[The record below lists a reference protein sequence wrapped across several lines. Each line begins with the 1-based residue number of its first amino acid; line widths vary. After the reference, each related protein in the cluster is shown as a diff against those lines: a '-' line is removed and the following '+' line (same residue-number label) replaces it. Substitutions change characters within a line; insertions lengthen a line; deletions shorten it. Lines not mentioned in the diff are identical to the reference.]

1 MPGIMSDRWIR
12 KMAAECQMIWPFEPN
27 AVKTVPTDHGT
38 GATRGV
44 VSFGV
49 SSYGYDMRVG
59 EEFKVFQ
66 PNVRVNKLTDY
77 QKGYL
82 AALID
87 GEGCIHKHN
96 GTRPTHHTYALTIGN
111 TNRELLEHT
120 QKMVGTGTIYDGPEK
135 ENPNHSKCFYYKITR
150 LADVQALLAQLEHHL
165 IVKREMLNA
174 VLSSESRASIV
185 VDPRH
190 IDEDSFVDAVPIA
203 GEEGS
208 GSYVVIPPNSF
219 ALANSVEEFQIP
231 DDTLGIVLGKSTYA
245 RCGIIC
251 NVTPLEPGWRG
262 FVTIEISNT
271 TPLPARIWCNE
282 GICQVLFFQAEER
295 CEVSYADKK
304 GKYQNQERRPYLPR
318 V

>member
-12 KMAAECQMIWPFEPN
+12 KMASERQMIWPFEPN
-27 AVKTVPTDHGT
+27 AVKEVPVASAKGT
-38 GATRGV
+38 IIGGPDGAITLPTARAGVRGV

-59 EEFKVFQ
+59 EEFKVFK
-66 PNVRVNKLTDY
+66 N
-77 QKGYL
+77 
-82 AALID
+82 
-87 GEGCIHKHN
+87 
-96 GTRPTHHTYALTIGN
+96 THCA
-111 TNRELLEHT
+111 E
-120 QKMVGTGTIYDGPEK
+120 
-135 ENPNHSKCFYYKITR
+135 
-150 LADVQALLAQLEHHL
+150 
-165 IVKREMLNA
+165 
-174 VLSSESRASIV
+174 
-185 VDPRH
+185 VDPKNV
-190 IDEDSFVDAVPIA
+190 DERAFEEVSGKKDGFVR
-203 GEEGS
+203 
-208 GSYVVIPPNSF
+208 IPPNSF
-219 ALANSVEEFQIP
+219 ALANSVEEFLIP

-251 NVTPLEPGWRG
+251 NVTPLEPGWKG

-304 GKYQNQERRPYLPR
+304 GKYQNQGRRPYLPT